1 MAEQLPN
8 INSAISGWANV
19 TDERF
24 KEALKSTGV
33 KEYSRQL
40 VLSIRHELIKHN
52 GNIDEVL
59 LKFAA
64 HGRFVDMRVGR
75 GAPMG
80 SAPRSRLKA
89 YGRAKKMWYS
99 KTKTREIA
107 ILREMLVTQYQVQTV
122 RTIEDGLTFTQNLT
136 LS

>member
-1 MAEQLPN
+1 MAEQLPD
-8 INSAISGWANV
+8 INGAVAGWAGV

-24 KEALKSTGV
+24 KEALVKTGV
-33 KEYSRQL
+33 KEYSREL
-40 VLSIRHELIKHN
+40 VLSIRHELKRHN

-80 SAPRSRLKA
+80 SAPKSRLKA
-89 YGRAKKMWYS
+89 YGRRKKMWYS
-99 KTKTREIA
+99 KTKTREVA
-107 ILREMLVTQYQVQTV
+107 ILRELLISQYQVQTV
-122 RTIEDGLTFTQNLT
+122 HTIEDGLTFTQNLT